1 MKVTMK
7 VTMKDFI
14 ENLADQFDD
23 TEITEFN
30 AETIYRD
37 LDEWS
42 SLTALAVLNMMEKKY
57 NVTIKAEE
65 MNKATTIQELFEL
78 LQSS

>member
-1 MKVTMK
+1 MK